1 MSMKRTL
8 FDAVCSQ
15 IERPKM
21 SLTGSRCLQLEP
33 ISNGP
38 DAKAHEYHLIMPVL
52 SHVPLRPLCLCFSVN
67 HGAL

>member
-1 MSMKRTL
+1 MPMKRTP
-8 FDAVCSQ
+8 FGAVCSQ

-38 DAKAHEYHLIMPVL
+38 DAKALEYHLIMHVL
-52 SHVPLRPLCLCFSVN
+52 SHFPLRPLRLCFSVN
-67 HGAL
+67 HRAS